1 MRGSQKASAQT
12 GGLLAMASKTSVEPG
27 GAKLITGLPDELLP
41 SLSTSGETLT
51 GTQGM
56 TYEIGGGSPDL
67 VAGLPARHLRAG
79 PSTDRTPCPPGPQPD
94 RLRTGPAP
102 PPVVED
108 PPLLPTAGHRCHH
121 PAALPMTTPR
131 SISSHGAGMQ
141 SRRHDPRRRRCDAG
155 AWRPSGS
162 NGTGTHAK
170 PVGRRRFI
178 ALAACR
184 RRDRRGGASRCPS
197 PRGRADPLAAAAG
210 NARSTVSS
218 WLCLTERLAGPSGGS
233 RRTRRRTPRLGP
245 GRAG

>member
-12 GGLLAMASKTSVEPG
+12 GGLLAMASKTSVETG

-121 PAALPMTTPR
+121 PIHLHRPGGIHLP
-131 SISSHGAGMQ
+131 
-141 SRRHDPRRRRCDAG
+141 
-155 AWRPSGS
+155 
-162 NGTGTHAK
+162 
-170 PVGRRRFI
+170 GRRWGS
-178 ALAACR
+178 AKGR
-184 RRDRRGGASRCPS
+184 R
-197 PRGRADPLAAAAG
+197 
-210 NARSTVSS
+210 
-218 WLCLTERLAGPSGGS
+218 
-233 RRTRRRTPRLGP
+233 
-245 GRAG
+245 